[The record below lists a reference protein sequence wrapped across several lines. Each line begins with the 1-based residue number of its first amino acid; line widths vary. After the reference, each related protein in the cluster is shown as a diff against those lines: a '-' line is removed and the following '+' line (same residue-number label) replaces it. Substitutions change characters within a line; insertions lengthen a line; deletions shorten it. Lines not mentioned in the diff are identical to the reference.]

1 MTNRKNQDVKNSN
14 ELDEFQEILPVRFL
28 KPDEDLIQGEIVKFE
43 FHSFTTIT
51 ENTTGDTKDAVCL
64 ISEETGEMLTAGNK
78 VLVNS
83 ISRANP
89 LAGDI
94 IGVQYEGLKKSTTNK
109 GQSFH
114 DFRVFIKRKE

>member
-1 MTNRKNQDVKNSN
+1 MTNKKNQDVKNSN
-14 ELDEFQEILPVRFL
+14 ELEGFEEVQPVRFL
-28 KPDEDLIQGEIVKFE
+28 KPDEDLILGEIVKFD

-51 ENTTGDTKDAVCL
+51 ENTTGESKDAVIL
-64 ISEETGEMLTAGNK
+64 VSEETGELLTAGNK

-94 IGVQYEGLKKSTTNK
+94 IGIQYEGLKRSQTNK
-109 GQSFH
+109 EKSFH
-114 DFRVFIKRKE
+114 DFRVFIKRIE